1 MTQTPIQKSIQYF
14 NENLNGLRFNIMEM
28 TSKREIDK
36 NRLIEKTLVQVV
48 KDLTDLLPYEREV
61 IEGAY
66 NQGDEDRYNMSLL
79 REKPKYHNST
89 DYFTK
94 TFTNAND

>member
-66 NQGDEDRYNMSLL
+66 SDGANDEAFGRLL
-79 REKPKYHNST
+79 GSVADNST

-94 TFTNAND
+94 TFTNGND